1 MEPVDNIKNKIVY
14 DENNIENYYSENEEE
29 YKCNFED
36 DDEYYQNTL
45 NMVYKDIMKYCEHT
59 SLPLC
64 EYLEIDSVDNFIN
77 SYV

>member
-1 MEPVDNIKNKIVY
+1 MEPVDNIKNKIIY

-29 YKCNFED
+29 YEYNFEE

-77 SYV
+77 SYI